1 MKTAA
6 SELKTA
12 LTALSR
18 AAGAQ
23 RCGFAEAAPVD
34 PSAETRFNSWL
45 AAGRH
50 ASMAWMEKYAGVR
63 HDPRRLLDPVPEGP
77 CTVMVCAFSYY
88 HPERQPDTA
97 AQFAMYAH
105 GSDYHEILRARMQ
118 PLADHLA
125 SLGIAARICID
136 TAPLPERYWAVRAGV
151 GFIGR
156 NSQLIIPGMGS
167 YFFLATLIFAAGV
180 EADAPCTLGCLDC
193 GRCLRACPGR
203 AILADGTVD
212 ANRCLS
218 YLTIEHRGQL
228 PETLTFPKISASD
241 NSDNS
246 YNSYN
251 SYNSNSDKIN
261 SSDSSE
267 SIPLASLLGNRV
279 YGCDT
284 CQSVCPHNSNPP
296 LTEIPEFRLRPSLRD
311 LTPAAILALTP
322 ADFARIFSHSAVKR
336 ARLAGL
342 QRNASLLTTS
352 SK

>member
-1 MKTAA
+1 MGTAA

-23 RCGFAEAAPVD
+23 RCGFAEAGPVD
-34 PSAETRFNSWL
+34 AGAENRFSGWL

-50 ASMAWMEKYAGVR
+50 ASMAWMEKYADVR

-88 HPERQPDTA
+88 HPERQEPHA
-97 AQFAMYAH
+97 ARFAMYAH

-136 TAPLPERYWAVRAGV
+136 TAPLHERYWAVRAGV

-180 EADAPCTLGCLDC
+180 EADAPCTLSCLNC

-218 YLTIEHRGQL
+218 YLTIEHRGPL
-228 PETLTFPKISASD
+228 PENIIIPKISVSD

-246 YNSYN
+246 YNS
-251 SYNSNSDKIN
+251 DIIN
-261 SSDSSE
+261 SSDNSE
-267 SIPLASLLGNRV
+267 SIPLASLLGIRV

-296 LTEIPEFRLRPSLRD
+296 LTEIPEFRLRPALRD
-311 LTPAAILALTP
+311 LTPAAILDLTP
-322 ADFARIFSHSAVKR
+322 SDFSHIFSHSAVKR

-342 QRNASLLTTS
+342 QRTAAILTPTH
-352 SK
+352 KIQ

>member
-1 MKTAA
+1 METAA
-6 SELKTA
+6 SKLKTV

-34 PSAETRFNSWL
+34 PSTEARFSSWL
-45 AAGRH
+45 AAGHH

-77 CTVMVCAFSYY
+77 CTIMVCAFSYY

-136 TAPLPERYWAVRAGV
+136 TAPLPERYWAVRSGV

-180 EADAPCTLGCLDC
+180 EADPPCTLSCLGC

-203 AILADGTVD
+203 AILADSTVD

-218 YLTIEHRGQL
+218 YLTIEHRGPL
-228 PETLTFPKISASD
+228 PAGF
-241 NSDNS
+241 
-246 YNSYN
+246 
-251 SYNSNSDKIN
+251 
-261 SSDSSE
+261 
-267 SIPLASLLGNRV
+267 ASLLGNRV

-296 LTEIPEFRLRPSLRD
+296 LTEIPEFRLRPALRD

-322 ADFARIFSHSAVKR
+322 ADFSHIFSHSAVKR

-342 QRNASLLTTS
+342 QRTASLLTTS

>member
-1 MKTAA
+1 M
-6 SELKTA
+6 
-12 LTALSR
+12 
-18 AAGAQ
+18 
-23 RCGFAEAAPVD
+23 
-34 PSAETRFNSWL
+34 
-45 AAGRH
+45 
-50 ASMAWMEKYAGVR
+50 
-63 HDPRRLLDPVPEGP
+63 
-77 CTVMVCAFSYY
+77 
-88 HPERQPDTA
+88 
-97 AQFAMYAH
+97 
-105 GSDYHEILRARMQ
+105 
-118 PLADHLA
+118 
-125 SLGIAARICID
+125 
-136 TAPLPERYWAVRAGV
+136 RAGV

-180 EADAPCTLGCLDC
+180 EADAPCTLSCLNC

-218 YLTIEHRGQL
+218 YLTIEHRGPL
-228 PETLTFPKISASD
+228 PENIIIPKISASD

-246 YNSYN
+246 YNSN
-251 SYNSNSDKIN
+251 KIN

-296 LTEIPEFRLRPSLRD
+296 LTEIPEFRLRPALRN

-322 ADFARIFSHSAVKR
+322 SDFSHIFSHSAVKR

-342 QRNASLLTTS
+342 QRTATLITPTH
-352 SK
+352 KIQ